1 MSSKNIK
8 NNRCKNDFVDIVL
21 LITGAIFCIMTI
33 LATVAAGY
41 GLFYQLPSWLPF
53 AKPKAE
59 EFVFGLAC
67 SVLALII
74 TSLITMLAFSERR

>member
-8 NNRCKNDFVDIVL
+8 NNRCKNDFVDVVL
-21 LITGAIFCIMTI
+21 LITGTIFCVMTV

-67 SVLALII
+67 SVFALII
-74 TSLITMLAFSERR
+74 TSLISMLAFGEKG